1 MDPSQESTQPNQGLD
16 LSAVRSKN
24 MPAEQAGQAGQA
36 GQTGHAAGAGAGAD
50 GAAGGPAGG
59 DPNAVAVPGLVFDV
73 DESTFTNLVAISDRV
88 PVVIDL
94 WAEWCE
100 PCKQLS
106 PILERV
112 VTAYG
117 GRLVLAKVDVDAN
130 PRLQQAF
137 GVQSIPTVVALIKGQ
152 PVPLFQSA
160 LPEPQVQ
167 AYFDEL
173 LKLAGENGVTGH
185 AAVGGAE
192 PEPAGPAH
200 PEAEEALAKG
210 DFDTAENLF
219 KAALANSPADEEAKF
234 GLARAGLGRRLIDQ
248 EPADLIAAAD
258 ADPKDVEA
266 AKAAADAEVV
276 SGNAGSAFN
285 RLISLIRTTAG
296 DEKESLRLRVLD
308 LFEVLGADDPA
319 VTKARTALMRA
330 LF

>member
-1 MDPSQESTQPNQGLD
+1 MDPSQENAQPDQGLD

-24 MPAEQAGQAGQA
+24 MPAGQGGQAGS
-36 GQTGHAAGAGAGAD
+36 AGAG
-50 GAAGGPAGG
+50 GGQAGG

-73 DESTFTNLVAISDRV
+73 DESTFTSLVAMSDRV

-112 VTAYG
+112 VTSYG

-185 AAVGGAE
+185 AVTGEAE

-200 PEAEEALAKG
+200 PEAEDALAKG

-276 SGNAGSAFN
+276 SGNAAGAFS
-285 RLISLIRTTAG
+285 RLISLIRTTTG
-296 DEKESLRLRVLD
+296 EEKESLRLRVLD

>member
-1 MDPSQESTQPNQGLD
+1 MSMDPSQENTQQNQGLD

-24 MPAEQAGQAGQA
+24 LPPEQAGGQGQA
-36 GQTGHAAGAGAGAD
+36 PAGTGSGAGGQ
-50 GAAGGPAGG
+50 
-59 DPNAVAVPGLVFDV
+59 DPNAVAVASLVFDV
-73 DESTFTNLVAISDRV
+73 DEASFNDVVAISDRV

-94 WAEWCE
+94 WAEWCD

-106 PILERV
+106 PALERV
-112 VTAYG
+112 TEDYG

-137 GVQSIPTVVALIKGQ
+137 GVQSIPTVVAIVKGQ

-160 LPEPQVQ
+160 VPEAQIR

-173 LKLAGENGVTGH
+173 LKLASENGVTGY
-185 AAVGGAE
+185 AVTDGAE

-219 KAALANSPADEEAKF
+219 KAALASSPADEEAKF
-234 GLARAGLGRRLIDQ
+234 GLARAGLGRRLIDK
-248 EPADLIAAAD
+248 EPADLIAAAE
-258 ADPKDVEA
+258 ANPKDVEA

-276 SGNAGSAFN
+276 GGNASGAFT

-296 DEKESLRLRVLD
+296 EERESLRLRVLE
-308 LFEVLGADDPA
+308 LFEVLGTDDPA

>member
-1 MDPSQESTQPNQGLD
+1 MSMDPSQGSAQQNQGLD
-16 LSAVRSKN
+16 LSAVRGKN
-24 MPAEQAGQAGQA
+24 LPHEQTGQAG
-36 GQTGHAAGAGAGAD
+36 HAPAGAGAPG
-50 GAAGGPAGG
+50 GAAGGQ
-59 DPNAVAVPGLVFDV
+59 DPNAVAVPSLIFDV
-73 DESTFTNLVAISDRV
+73 DEASFNGVVAISDRV

-112 VTAYG
+112 IASYG

-137 GVQSIPTVVALIKGQ
+137 GVQSIPSVVALVKGQ

-160 LPEPQVQ
+160 LPEPQVT

-185 AAVGGAE
+185 AVADGAE

-219 KAALANSPADEEAKF
+219 KAALASSPADEEAKF
-234 GLARAGLGRRLIDQ
+234 GLARASLGRRLIDK
-248 EPADLIAAAD
+248 EPAELIAAAD
-258 ADPKDVEA
+258 ANPTDVEA

-276 SGNAGSAFN
+276 SGNAAGAFT
-285 RLISLIRTTAG
+285 RLIGLIRTTAG
-296 DEKESLRLRVLD
+296 DEKESLRLRVLE

>member
-1 MDPSQESTQPNQGLD
+1 MEPSQENTQPNQGLD

-24 MPAEQAGQAGQA
+24 MPADQGGQ
-36 GQTGHAAGAGAGAD
+36 AAGAGAGA
-50 GAAGGPAGG
+50 GGAGGQAGQ

-73 DESTFTNLVAISDRV
+73 DESTFTSLVAISDRV

-106 PILERV
+106 PVLERV
-112 VTAYG
+112 VTSYG

-173 LKLAGENGVTGH
+173 LKLAGENGVTGY

-210 DFDTAENLF
+210 DFDTAESLF

-248 EPADLIAAAD
+248 EPADLIAAAE
-258 ADPKDVEA
+258 ADPQDVEA
-266 AKAAADAEVV
+266 AKAAADAEIV
-276 SGNAGSAFN
+276 SGNADSAFN

>member
-1 MDPSQESTQPNQGLD
+1 MSMDPSQENTQPNQGLD

-24 MPAEQAGQAGQA
+24 MPADQGGQ
-36 GQTGHAAGAGAGAD
+36 AAGAGAGA
-50 GAAGGPAGG
+50 GAAGGAGG
-59 DPNAVAVPGLVFDV
+59 QAGQDPNAVAVPGLVFDV
-73 DESTFTNLVAISDRV
+73 DESTFTSLVAISDRV

-106 PILERV
+106 PVLERV
-112 VTAYG
+112 VTSYG

-173 LKLAGENGVTGH
+173 LKLAGENGVTGY

-200 PEAEEALAKG
+200 PEAEEALATG
-210 DFDTAENLF
+210 DFDTAESLF

-248 EPADLIAAAD
+248 
-258 ADPKDVEA
+258 
-266 AKAAADAEVV
+266 
-276 SGNAGSAFN
+276 
-285 RLISLIRTTAG
+285 
-296 DEKESLRLRVLD
+296 
-308 LFEVLGADDPA
+308 
-319 VTKARTALMRA
+319 
-330 LF
+330 

>member
-1 MDPSQESTQPNQGLD
+1 MSMDPSQENTQPDQGLD

-24 MPAEQAGQAGQA
+24 MPAEQGGTAGG
-36 GQTGHAAGAGAGAD
+36 TAAG
-50 GAAGGPAGG
+50 AGGPAGQ

-73 DESTFTNLVAISDRV
+73 DESTFTSLVAISDRV

-112 VTAYG
+112 VTSYG

-173 LKLAGENGVTGH
+173 LKLAGENGVTGY
-185 AAVGGAE
+185 AVTGGTESE
-192 PEPAGPAH
+192 PTGPAH

-210 DFDTAENLF
+210 DFDTAEKLF

-234 GLARAGLGRRLIDQ
+234 GLARAGLGRRLIDH

-258 ADPKDVEA
+258 ADPKNVEA

-276 SGNAGSAFN
+276 GGNAGSAFN
-285 RLISLIRTTAG
+285 RLISLIRTSAG
-296 DEKESLRLRVLD
+296 DEKESLRLRVLE

>member
-1 MDPSQESTQPNQGLD
+1 MSMDPSQENTQQNQGLD

-24 MPAEQAGQAGQA
+24 LPPEQAGGQGRA
-36 GQTGHAAGAGAGAD
+36 PAGAGSGAGAQ
-50 GAAGGPAGG
+50 
-59 DPNAVAVPGLVFDV
+59 DPNAVAVASLVFDV
-73 DESTFTNLVAISDRV
+73 DEASFNDVVAISDRV

-94 WAEWCE
+94 WAEWCG

-106 PILERV
+106 PALERV
-112 VTAYG
+112 TEDYG

-137 GVQSIPTVVALIKGQ
+137 GVQSIPTVVAIVKGQ

-160 LPEPQVQ
+160 VPEAQIR

-173 LKLAGENGVTGH
+173 LKLASENGVTGY
-185 AAVGGAE
+185 AVTDGAE
-192 PEPAGPAH
+192 PEPAGLAH

-219 KAALANSPADEEAKF
+219 KAALASSPADEEAKF
-234 GLARAGLGRRLIDQ
+234 GLARAGLGRRLIDK
-248 EPADLIAAAD
+248 EPADLIAAAE
-258 ADPKDVEA
+258 ANPKDVEA

-276 SGNAGSAFN
+276 GGNASGAFT

-296 DEKESLRLRVLD
+296 EERESLRLRVLE

>member
-1 MDPSQESTQPNQGLD
+1 MSMDPSQENAQPDQGLD

-24 MPAEQAGQAGQA
+24 MPAGQGGQAGS
-36 GQTGHAAGAGAGAD
+36 AGAG
-50 GAAGGPAGG
+50 GGQAGG

-73 DESTFTNLVAISDRV
+73 DESTFTSLVAMSDRV

-112 VTAYG
+112 VTSYG

-185 AAVGGAE
+185 AVTGEAE
-192 PEPAGPAH
+192 SEPAGPAH
-200 PEAEEALAKG
+200 PEAEDALAKG

-276 SGNAGSAFN
+276 SGNAAGAFS
-285 RLISLIRTTAG
+285 RLISLIRTTTG
-296 DEKESLRLRVLD
+296 EEKESLRLRVLD

>member
-1 MDPSQESTQPNQGLD
+1 MSMDPSQESTQPNQGLD

-24 MPAEQAGQAGQA
+24 MPAEQG
-36 GQTGHAAGAGAGAD
+36 GQTAGPGA
-50 GAAGGPAGG
+50 GAAGGQAGG

-73 DESTFTNLVAISDRV
+73 DESTFTSLVAISDRV

-112 VTAYG
+112 VTSYG

-258 ADPKDVEA
+258 ADPKNVEA

-285 RLISLIRTTAG
+285 RLISLIRTTTG

>member
-1 MDPSQESTQPNQGLD
+1 MSMDPSQENSQQNQGLD

-24 MPAEQAGQAGQA
+24 LPTEQQPGGQAGGPTGQPGGA
-36 GQTGHAAGAGAGAD
+36 GQ
-50 GAAGGPAGG
+50 
-59 DPNAVAVPGLVFDV
+59 DPNAVNVPALVFDV
-73 DESTFTNLVAISDRV
+73 DEASFNDVVAISDRV

-106 PILERV
+106 PIIERLV
-112 VTAYG
+112 SSYG
-117 GRLVLAKVDVDAN
+117 GRLILAKVDVDAN

-137 GVQSIPTVVALIKGQ
+137 GVQSIPNVVAIVKGQ

-160 LPEPQVQ
+160 LPEPQVK
-167 AYFDEL
+167 AYLDEL

-185 AAVGGAE
+185 AVVAGAE
-192 PEPAGPAH
+192 AEPAGPAH
-200 PEAEEALAKG
+200 PEAEEALSKG
-210 DFDTAENLF
+210 DFDTAESLF
-219 KAALANSPADEEAKF
+219 KAALAASPADDEAKF

-248 EPADLIAAAD
+248 DPAQLIAAAD
-258 ADPKDVEA
+258 ANPQDIEA

-276 SGNAGSAFN
+276 GGDPAHAFT
-285 RLISLIRTTAG
+285 RLIALIRTSAG
-296 DEKESLRLRVLD
+296 DEKESLRLRVLE

-319 VTKARTALMRA
+319 VAKARTALMRA

>member
-1 MDPSQESTQPNQGLD
+1 MSMDPSQESTQPNQGLD

-24 MPAEQAGQAGQA
+24 MPAEQAGQTGQ
-36 GQTGHAAGAGAGAD
+36 AAGAGAGAD

-73 DESTFTNLVAISDRV
+73 DESTFTSLVAISDRV

-94 WAEWCE
+94 WADWCE

-185 AAVGGAE
+185 AVVGGAE

-258 ADPKDVEA
+258 ADPKNVEA

>member
-1 MDPSQESTQPNQGLD
+1 MSMDPSQENTQPNQGLD

-24 MPAEQAGQAGQA
+24 MPADQGGQ
-36 GQTGHAAGAGAGAD
+36 AAGAGAGA
-50 GAAGGPAGG
+50 GAAGSAGG
-59 DPNAVAVPGLVFDV
+59 QAGQDPNAVAVPGLVFDV
-73 DESTFTNLVAISDRV
+73 DESTFTSLVAISDRV

-106 PILERV
+106 PVLERV
-112 VTAYG
+112 VTSYG

-173 LKLAGENGVTGH
+173 LKLAGENGVTGY

-200 PEAEEALAKG
+200 PEAEEALATG
-210 DFDTAENLF
+210 DFDTAESLF

-248 EPADLIAAAD
+248 EPADLIAAAE
-258 ADPKDVEA
+258 ADPQDVEA
-266 AKAAADAEVV
+266 AKAAADAEIV

>member
-1 MDPSQESTQPNQGLD
+1 MSMDPSQENTQPNQGLD

-24 MPAEQAGQAGQA
+24 MPADQGGQ
-36 GQTGHAAGAGAGAD
+36 AAGAGAGA
-50 GAAGGPAGG
+50 AGGAGG
-59 DPNAVAVPGLVFDV
+59 QAGQDPNAVAVPGLVFDV
-73 DESTFTNLVAISDRV
+73 DESTFTSLVAISDRV

-106 PILERV
+106 PVLERV
-112 VTAYG
+112 VTSYG

-173 LKLAGENGVTGH
+173 LKLAGENGVTGY

-200 PEAEEALAKG
+200 PEAEEALATG
-210 DFDTAENLF
+210 DFDTAESLF

-248 EPADLIAAAD
+248 EPADLIAAAE
-258 ADPKDVEA
+258 ADPQDVEA
-266 AKAAADAEVV
+266 AKAAADAEIV
-276 SGNAGSAFN
+276 SGNADSAFN

>member
-1 MDPSQESTQPNQGLD
+1 MSMDPSQENTQQNQGLD

-24 MPAEQAGQAGQA
+24 LPPEQAGGQGRAPAG
-36 GQTGHAAGAGAGAD
+36 TGSGAGVQ
-50 GAAGGPAGG
+50 
-59 DPNAVAVPGLVFDV
+59 DPNAVAVASLVFDV
-73 DESTFTNLVAISDRV
+73 DEASFNDVVAISDRV

-94 WAEWCE
+94 WAEWCG

-106 PILERV
+106 PALERV
-112 VTAYG
+112 TEDYG

-137 GVQSIPTVVALIKGQ
+137 GVQSIPTVVAIVKGQ

-160 LPEPQVQ
+160 VPEAQIR

-173 LKLAGENGVTGH
+173 LKLASENGVTGY
-185 AAVGGAE
+185 AVTDGAE

-219 KAALANSPADEEAKF
+219 KAALASSPADEEAKF
-234 GLARAGLGRRLIDQ
+234 GLARAGLGRRLIDK
-248 EPADLIAAAD
+248 EPADLIAAAE
-258 ADPKDVEA
+258 ANPKDVEA

-276 SGNAGSAFN
+276 GGNASGAFT

-296 DEKESLRLRVLD
+296 EERESLRLRVLE

>member
-24 MPAEQAGQAGQA
+24 MPAEQA

-73 DESTFTNLVAISDRV
+73 DESTFTSLVAISDRV

-112 VTAYG
+112 VTSYG

-258 ADPKDVEA
+258 ADPKNVEA

>member
-1 MDPSQESTQPNQGLD
+1 MSMDPSQENTQPNQGLD

-24 MPAEQAGQAGQA
+24 MPADQGGQ
-36 GQTGHAAGAGAGAD
+36 AAGAGAGA
-50 GAAGGPAGG
+50 GAAGSAGG
-59 DPNAVAVPGLVFDV
+59 QAGQDPNAVAVPGLVFDV
-73 DESTFTNLVAISDRV
+73 DESTFTSLVAISERV

-106 PILERV
+106 PVLERV
-112 VTAYG
+112 VTSYG

-173 LKLAGENGVTGH
+173 LKLAGENGVTGY

-200 PEAEEALAKG
+200 PEAEEALATG
-210 DFDTAENLF
+210 DFDTAESLF

-248 EPADLIAAAD
+248 EPADLIAAAE
-258 ADPKDVEA
+258 ADPQDVEA
-266 AKAAADAEVV
+266 AKAAADAEIV
-276 SGNAGSAFN
+276 SGNADSAFN

>member
-1 MDPSQESTQPNQGLD
+1 MSMDPSQESTQPNQGLD

-24 MPAEQAGQAGQA
+24 MPAEQDGQS
-36 GQTGHAAGAGAGAD
+36 GHTAGAGAGAN
-50 GAAGGPAGG
+50 GAAGDQAGG
-59 DPNAVAVPGLVFDV
+59 DPDAVAVPGLVFDV
-73 DESTFTNLVAISDRV
+73 DESTFTSLVALSDRV

-210 DFDTAENLF
+210 DFDTAERLF

-248 EPADLIAAAD
+248 EPAGLIAAAD
-258 ADPKDVEA
+258 ADPKNVEA

-308 LFEVLGADDPA
+308 LFEVLGTDDPA

>member
-1 MDPSQESTQPNQGLD
+1 MSMDPSQENTQQNQGLD

-24 MPAEQAGQAGQA
+24 LPPEQAGGQGRA
-36 GQTGHAAGAGAGAD
+36 PAGAGSGAGAQ
-50 GAAGGPAGG
+50 
-59 DPNAVAVPGLVFDV
+59 DPNAVAVASLVFDV
-73 DESTFTNLVAISDRV
+73 DEASFNDVVTISDRV

-94 WAEWCE
+94 WAEWCG

-106 PILERV
+106 PALERV
-112 VTAYG
+112 TEDYG

-137 GVQSIPTVVALIKGQ
+137 GVQSIPTVVAIVKGQ

-160 LPEPQVQ
+160 VPEAQIR

-173 LKLAGENGVTGH
+173 LKLASENGVTGY
-185 AAVGGAE
+185 AVTDGAE

-219 KAALANSPADEEAKF
+219 KAALASSPADEEAKF
-234 GLARAGLGRRLIDQ
+234 GLARAGLGRRLIDK
-248 EPADLIAAAD
+248 EPADLIAAAE
-258 ADPKDVEA
+258 ANPKDVEA

-276 SGNAGSAFN
+276 GGNASGAFT

-296 DEKESLRLRVLD
+296 EERESLRLRVLE
-308 LFEVLGADDPA
+308 LFEVLGTDDPA

>member
-1 MDPSQESTQPNQGLD
+1 MSMDPSQENTQQNQGLD

-24 MPAEQAGQAGQA
+24 LPPEQAGGQGRA
-36 GQTGHAAGAGAGAD
+36 PAGAGSGAGAQ
-50 GAAGGPAGG
+50 
-59 DPNAVAVPGLVFDV
+59 DPNAVAVASLVFDV
-73 DESTFTNLVAISDRV
+73 DEASFNDVVAISDRV

-94 WAEWCE
+94 WAEWCG

-106 PILERV
+106 PALERV
-112 VTAYG
+112 TEDYG

-137 GVQSIPTVVALIKGQ
+137 GVQSIPTVVAIVKGQ

-160 LPEPQVQ
+160 VPEAQIR

-173 LKLAGENGVTGH
+173 LKLASENGVTGY
-185 AAVGGAE
+185 AVTDGAE

-219 KAALANSPADEEAKF
+219 KAALASSPADEEAKF
-234 GLARAGLGRRLIDQ
+234 GLARAGLGRRLIDK
-248 EPADLIAAAD
+248 EPADLIAAAE
-258 ADPKDVEA
+258 ANPKDVEA

-276 SGNAGSAFN
+276 GGIASGAFT

-296 DEKESLRLRVLD
+296 EERESLRLRVLE
-308 LFEVLGADDPA
+308 LFEVLGTDDPA

>member
-1 MDPSQESTQPNQGLD
+1 MDPSQENTQQNQGLD

-24 MPAEQAGQAGQA
+24 LPPEQAGNAGQA
-36 GQTGHAAGAGAGAD
+36 PAGAGPAGAGAAGAQ
-50 GAAGGPAGG
+50 
-59 DPNAVAVPGLVFDV
+59 DPNAVAVPSLVFDV
-73 DESTFTNLVAISDRV
+73 DEAGFNSVVAISDRV

-106 PILERV
+106 PVLERV
-112 VTAYG
+112 TEAYG

-137 GVQSIPTVVALIKGQ
+137 GVQSIPTVVAIVKGQ

-160 LPEPQVQ
+160 LPEPQVR

-173 LKLAGENGVTGH
+173 LKLASENGVTGY
-185 AAVGGAE
+185 AVADGAE
-192 PEPAGPAH
+192 PEPSGPAH

-219 KAALANSPADEEAKF
+219 KAALASSPADEEAKF
-234 GLARAGLGRRLIDQ
+234 GLARAGLGRRLIDK
-248 EPADLIAAAD
+248 EPAELIAAAD
-258 ADPKDVEA
+258 ADPTDVEA

-276 SGNAGSAFN
+276 GGNASCAFT

-296 DEKESLRLRVLD
+296 EEKESLRLRVLE

>member
-1 MDPSQESTQPNQGLD
+1 MSLDPSQENTQQNQGLD

-24 MPAEQAGQAGQA
+24 MPAD
-36 GQTGHAAGAGAGAD
+36 HRPAAGAGQPGAGQP
-50 GAAGGPAGG
+50 GAVPPGGPGAGE
-59 DPNAVAVPGLVFDV
+59 DPNAVAVPSLVFDV
-73 DESTFTNLVAISDRV
+73 DEASFNSVVAISDRV

-94 WAEWCE
+94 WAAGDEAG
-100 PCKQLS
+100 KQLS
-106 PILERV
+106 PVIERV
-112 VTAYG
+112 VESFG
-117 GRLVLAKVDVDAN
+117 GRLILAKVDVEAN

-137 GVQSIPTVVALIKGQ
+137 GVQSIPNVIAIVKGQ

-160 LPEPQVQ
+160 LPEPQVK

-185 AAVGGAE
+185 AVVDGAE

-200 PEAEEALAKG
+200 PEAEEALSSG
-210 DFDTAENLF
+210 DFDTAESLF
-219 KAALANSPADEEAKF
+219 KAALAQSPADDEAKF

-248 EPADLIAAAD
+248 DPAELIAAAD
-258 ADPKDVEA
+258 ADPKDVHA

-276 SGNAGSAFN
+276 TGDPSSAFS
-285 RLISLIRTTAG
+285 RLISLIRTSAG
-296 DEKESLRLRVLD
+296 EEKESLRLRVLD

>member
-1 MDPSQESTQPNQGLD
+1 MSMDPSQENTQPNQGLD

-24 MPAEQAGQAGQA
+24 MPADQGGQ
-36 GQTGHAAGAGAGAD
+36 AAGAGAGA
-50 GAAGGPAGG
+50 GGAGGQAGQ

-73 DESTFTNLVAISDRV
+73 DESTFTSLVAISDRV

-106 PILERV
+106 PVLERV
-112 VTAYG
+112 VTSYG

-173 LKLAGENGVTGH
+173 LKLAGENGVTGY

-200 PEAEEALAKG
+200 PEAEEALATG
-210 DFDTAENLF
+210 DFDTAESLF

-248 EPADLIAAAD
+248 EPADLIAAAE
-258 ADPKDVEA
+258 ADPQDVEA
-266 AKAAADAEVV
+266 AKAAADAEIV

>member
-24 MPAEQAGQAGQA
+24 MPAEQAGQTGQG
-36 GQTGHAAGAGAGAD
+36 GQAAGAGAGAD

-73 DESTFTNLVAISDRV
+73 DESTFTSLVAISDRV

-258 ADPKDVEA
+258 ADPKNVEA

-276 SGNAGSAFN
+276 SGKAGSAFN

>member
-1 MDPSQESTQPNQGLD
+1 MSMEPSQENTQPNQGLD

-24 MPAEQAGQAGQA
+24 MPADQGGQ
-36 GQTGHAAGAGAGAD
+36 AAGAGAGA
-50 GAAGGPAGG
+50 GAAGGQAGQ

-73 DESTFTNLVAISDRV
+73 DESTFTSLVAISDRV

-106 PILERV
+106 PVLERV
-112 VTAYG
+112 VTSYG
-117 GRLVLAKVDVDAN
+117 GRLVLAKVDVEAN

-173 LKLAGENGVTGH
+173 LKLAGENGVTGY

-210 DFDTAENLF
+210 DFDTAESLF

-266 AKAAADAEVV
+266 AKAAADAEIV
-276 SGNAGSAFN
+276 SGSAGSAFN

>member
-1 MDPSQESTQPNQGLD
+1 MSMDPSQENTQPDQGLD

-24 MPAEQAGQAGQA
+24 MPAEQDGS
-36 GQTGHAAGAGAGAD
+36 TGAAAAS
-50 GAAGGPAGG
+50 AGGPAGQ
-59 DPNAVAVPGLVFDV
+59 DPNAVDVPGLVFDV
-73 DESTFTNLVAISDRV
+73 DESTFTSLVAISDRV
-88 PVVIDL
+88 PVVVDL

-112 VTAYG
+112 VTSYG

-173 LKLAGENGVTGH
+173 LKLAGENGVTGY
-185 AAVGGAE
+185 AVAGGAE

-200 PEAEEALAKG
+200 PEAEEALANG
-210 DFDTAENLF
+210 DFDTAESLF
-219 KAALANSPADEEAKF
+219 KAALANSPADEDAKF

-248 EPADLIAAAD
+248 EPTDLIAAAD
-258 ADPKDVEA
+258 AAPTDVEA

-276 SGNAGSAFN
+276 SGHAGSAFK
-285 RLISLIRTTAG
+285 RLISLIRTSAG
-296 DEKESLRLRVLD
+296 DEKESLRLRVLE
-308 LFEVLGADDPA
+308 LFEVLGADDPT

>member
-1 MDPSQESTQPNQGLD
+1 MSMDPSQENTQQNQGLD

-24 MPAEQAGQAGQA
+24 LPPEQAGGQGRA
-36 GQTGHAAGAGAGAD
+36 PAGAGSGAGAQ
-50 GAAGGPAGG
+50 
-59 DPNAVAVPGLVFDV
+59 DPNAVAVASLVFDV
-73 DESTFTNLVAISDRV
+73 DEASFNDVVAISDRV

-94 WAEWCE
+94 WAEWCG

-106 PILERV
+106 PALERV
-112 VTAYG
+112 TEDYG

-137 GVQSIPTVVALIKGQ
+137 GVQSIPTVVAIVKGQ

-160 LPEPQVQ
+160 VPEAQIR

-173 LKLAGENGVTGH
+173 LKLASENGVTGY
-185 AAVGGAE
+185 AVTDGAE

-219 KAALANSPADEEAKF
+219 KAALASSPADEEAKF
-234 GLARAGLGRRLIDQ
+234 GLARAGLGRRLIDK
-248 EPADLIAAAD
+248 EPADLIAAAE
-258 ADPKDVEA
+258 ANPKDVEA

-276 SGNAGSAFN
+276 GGNASGAFT

-296 DEKESLRLRVLD
+296 EEKESLRLRVLE